1 MRFRLFVEV
10 NIIVPFLTDIIINGF
25 LCVIYFFFQKHTFG
39 LDADIATEVK
49 RYYKAKA
56 KSSPNLFTFTQEVK
70 VPEVTSKQKHHSHK
84 SSHCSDLIYR
94 AHANLCCCCV
104 PSFVTCCDST
114 LKCKNIQEIY
124 EKLDK
129 KSPNTSRKISN
140 NEARHQSP
148 ELKLTKRS
156 KSMVNITNGN
166 PILYRDLVPLGN
178 VNNLILQRFPDAY
191 LFKRTRQCKPECSG
205 LNTKNIKVCEMAYEI
220 QAEDQ
225 QKSINSEQEKLQE
238 NRYELLTTLD
248 KKVTEKQITN
258 GFDFVKKKKRKN
270 LSERISE
277 VLRKRRTPQKNQR

>member
-1 MRFRLFVEV
+1 M
-10 NIIVPFLTDIIINGF
+10 LT
-25 LCVIYFFFQKHTFG
+25 L
-39 LDADIATEVK
+39 
-49 RYYKAKA
+49 
-56 KSSPNLFTFTQEVK
+56 TQEVG
-70 VPEVTSKQKHHSHK
+70 VPKISSKQKHLSHK
-84 SSHCSDLIYR
+84 SSQCSDLIYR

-104 PSFVTCCDST
+104 PTFVTCCDST
-114 LKCKNIQEIY
+114 FKCKNIQEIY

-129 KSPNTSRKISN
+129 KSPNLSRKISK
-140 NEARHQSP
+140 NEALHQSP
-148 ELKLTKRS
+148 ELKLTPRS
-156 KSMVNITNGN
+156 KSLVNITNGN

-225 QKSINSEQEKLQE
+225 QRSINSELYQEKSQE

-248 KKVTEKQITN
+248 KKVAKKQITN